1 MESDVCFSLADHG
14 FGAIS
19 KNSGQFPGREDCLF
33 RSEASHWH
41 GFHLDSS
48 SILRSFLC
56 KVWGLSRGSRF
67 WHIVRNHFSSEFGT
81 AFAPPS
87 ELGRPPSGAPG
98 PRLRL
103 RRPPRAPHAVAAS
116 WPGSGPSQRYRK
128 SSSEIPP
135 TSCFS
140 RIVVTVFQFFRV
152 SICILESVCLCIYKK
167 PCWDFDWNCVKSV
180 SQFGGESPL
189 YYVDFFSPW
198 TWHGSHRF
206 HVISIKVFFFFFLD
220 IFKISCLHLA
230 FSSLVTMCLTVDF
243 CVFILLGICWASW
256 ICKLLLF
263 LSLSWSS
270 GLFLRAPVL
279 CPLLWDPLMLDITPT
294 LPRIGSLRFH

>member
-56 KVWGLSRGSRF
+56 KVWGSRF

-103 RRPPRAPHAVAAS
+103 RRPPHAVAAS

-140 RIVVTVFQFFRV
+140 RIVVTV
-152 SICILESVCLCIYKK
+152 SVL
-167 PCWDFDWNCVKSV
+167 
-180 SQFGGESPL
+180 
-189 YYVDFFSPW
+189 
-198 TWHGSHRF
+198 
-206 HVISIKVFFFFFLD
+206 
-220 IFKISCLHLA
+220 SCLHVY
-230 FSSLVTMCLTVDF
+230 FRTSLSMYLQEA
-243 CVFILLGICWASW
+243 LLGFW
-256 ICKLLLF
+256 LE
-263 LSLSWSS
+263 
-270 GLFLRAPVL
+270 L
-279 CPLLWDPLMLDITPT
+279 C
-294 LPRIGSLRFH
+294 

>member
-98 PRLRL
+98 PRLCGSAD
-103 RRPPRAPHAVAAS
+103 PRAPRTPSPRRGQGLGRHSVIENPAVRSLQLPAFL
-116 WPGSGPSQRYRK
+116 GSLSL
-128 SSSEIPP
+128 
-135 TSCFS
+135 
-140 RIVVTVFQFFRV
+140 FQFFRV
-152 SICILESVCLCIYKK
+152 SMCILEPVCLCIYKK

-206 HVISIKVFFFFFLD
+206 HVISIKVFFFFFSL
-220 IFKISCLHLA
+220 IFSRFPVCIWLLA
-230 FSSLVTMCLTVDF
+230 VWLQ
-243 CVFILLGICWASW
+243 CV
-256 ICKLLLF
+256 
-263 LSLSWSS
+263 
-270 GLFLRAPVL
+270 
-279 CPLLWDPLMLDITPT
+279 
-294 LPRIGSLRFH
+294 